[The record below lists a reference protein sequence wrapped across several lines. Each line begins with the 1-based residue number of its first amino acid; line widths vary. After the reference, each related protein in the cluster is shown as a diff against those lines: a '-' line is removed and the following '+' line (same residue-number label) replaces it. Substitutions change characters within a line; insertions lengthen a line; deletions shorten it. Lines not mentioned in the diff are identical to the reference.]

1 MLIEAPNLSTKGYK
15 PMNENHAT
23 TDLESVTEPWVQLQ
37 EFAERGDGEKLRSYV
52 ESLTPSEALRAIFRI
67 EPEVR
72 QNVLTVLSPGDAAEL
87 IEEIPDEHAADIIE
101 QLPASDAAA
110 ILNEMDSDD
119 QADLLGEMDHKDAEA
134 ILSEM
139 EPEEAR
145 DARRLMRYED
155 EEAGGLLITEI
166 LAFEEDTTVGE
177 VLRTLSAAA
186 ESGEEHHETEIYVV
200 SHWRRLI
207 GVVPL
212 NELALSR
219 HTLPVAELV
228 VPRTYVNDT
237 TRLDELISYFERNDV
252 STVPVINPHARLIG
266 IVTREAVD
274 EARQERA
281 EADSRKL
288 QGIIGGDE
296 IRSIPLLTR
305 SRRRLSWLSINIV
318 LNIIA
323 ASVIAM
329 YESTLSAVIALAV
342 FLPIIS
348 DMSGC
353 SGNQAVAV
361 SMRELSLGIVKPYEV
376 LRVWLK
382 EISVG
387 LINGLALGVLL
398 GIAAWFWKENIY
410 LSLVVGAALTLNS
423 LVAVTIGGCV
433 PLILKRF
440 KVDPAV
446 ASGPILTT
454 VTDMCGFFLVL
465 SFATVMLPLIG
476 PA

>member
-1 MLIEAPNLSTKGYK
+1 MSESP
-15 PMNENHAT
+15 AT
-23 TDLESVTEPWVQLQ
+23 TDLDTVSEPWVKLQ
-37 EFAERGDGEKLRSYV
+37 ELAASSDGEKLRAYV

-67 EPEVR
+67 DPEER
-72 QNVLTVLSPGDAAEL
+72 QSVLMVLSPSDAADL

-119 QADLLGEMDHKDAEA
+119 QADLLGEMDGDDAEA

-139 EPEEAR
+139 APEEAR
-145 DARRLMRYED
+145 DARRLMRYEND
-155 EEAGGLLITEI
+155 EAGGLLITEI
-166 LAFEEDTTVGE
+166 LAFEEEKTVGE
-177 VLRTLSAAA
+177 VLQALSAAA

-212 NELALSR
+212 NELAVSR
-219 HTLPVAELV
+219 HSTPLAELV
-228 VPRTYVNDT
+228 VPQTYVKDT
-237 TRLDELISYFERNDV
+237 AKLNELISHFERTDAKA
-252 STVPVINPHARLIG
+252 VPVINPHARLIG
-266 IVTREAVD
+266 VVTREAVD
-274 EARQERA
+274 EARSERA
-281 EADSRKL
+281 EADARKL
-288 QGIIGGDE
+288 QGIVGGDE
-296 IRSIPLLTR
+296 IRSIPLVVR
-305 SRRRLSWLSINIV
+305 SRRRLSWLSINII

-323 ASVIAM
+323 ASVIAL

-353 SGNQAVAV
+353 TGNQAVAV
-361 SMRELSLGIVKPYEV
+361 SMRELSLGLVKPYEV
-376 LRVWLK
+376 FRVWLK

-387 LINGLALGVLL
+387 LINGLALGFLL

-433 PLILKRF
+433 PLLLKRLN
-440 KVDPAV
+440 VDPAV

-465 SFATVMLPLIG
+465 SLATMMLPLI
-476 PA
+476 AAS

>member
-1 MLIEAPNLSTKGYK
+1 
-15 PMNENHAT
+15 MNESPMT
-23 TDLESVTEPWVQLQ
+23 MDLNTVSEPWVRMREL
-37 EFAERGDGEKLRSYV
+37 AELGDAEKLRVYV
-52 ESLTPSEALRAIFRI
+52 ESLTPSEALRAVLRI
-67 EPEVR
+67 DPEIR
-72 QNVLTVLSPGDAAEL
+72 QTVLTVLSPGDAANL
-87 IEEIPDEHAADIIE
+87 IEDIPDEHAADIIE
-101 QLPASDAAA
+101 QLPATEAAA

-119 QADLLGEMDHKDAEA
+119 QADVLGEMDGDDAEA
-134 ILSEM
+134 ILAEM
-139 EPEEAR
+139 APEEAR
-145 DARRLMRYED
+145 DARRLLRYED
-155 EEAGGLLITEI
+155 DEAGGLLITEV
-166 LAFEEDTTVGE
+166 LAFEEGQTVGE
-177 VLRTLSAAA
+177 VLHVLSSAAD
-186 ESGEEHHETEIYVV
+186 SGEERHEKEIYVI

-219 HTLPVAELV
+219 HSLPLAEMV
-228 VPRTYVNDT
+228 VPRSYVEDT
-237 TRLDELISYFERNDV
+237 AKLDDLIDYFNRNDV
-252 STVPVINPHARLIG
+252 SSVPVINPHARLIG
-266 IVTREAVD
+266 VVTREAVD
-274 EARQERA
+274 EARKERA
-281 EADSRKL
+281 EAESRKL
-288 QGIIGGDE
+288 QGIVGGDE
-296 IRSIPLLTR
+296 IRTIPLSVR

-323 ASVIAM
+323 ASVIAL

-387 LINGLALGVLL
+387 LINGITLGCLL
-398 GIAAWFWKENIY
+398 GLAAWFWKQNLF
-410 LSLVVGAALTLNS
+410 LSLVVGASLTLNS
-423 LVAVTIGGCV
+423 LVAVSIGGCV
-433 PLILKRF
+433 PLLLKRLG
-440 KVDPAV
+440 VDPAV

-465 SFATVMLPLIG
+465 SLATLMLPFIEAG
-476 PA
+476 